1 MKTWLAGLVTE
12 GLAPT
17 TIASYKTNVDV
28 HIVARLGS
36 MPLDALTPAL
46 IKEFYS
52 ELLTRGRKD
61 GSGGLSA
68 RTVNYV
74 GTILGKALRDAEAQ
88 RLINRSPALG
98 VRKPRSKAK
107 VSKLRTWTAEQL
119 RTFLELVEAE
129 RLYPI
134 WMLAASTG
142 MRRSELLGLRWE
154 DVELDNAR
162 LSVRQALVLVENR
175 PVLRPTTKSAAA
187 RRSIS
192 LDMETTRLL
201 RRWRMTQLEERMLCG
216 KGYEETGLVATRED
230 GSWIHPERFSRW
242 FEAHRKK
249 AGLPVIRAHDLRHT
263 HATLLLQA
271 GVHPKVVQ
279 ERLGHSSITVTLDTY
294 SHVIPAMQEDAA
306 ELAARLVRSAD
317 R

>member
-1 MKTWLAGLVTE
+1 ME
-12 GLAPT
+12 GW
-17 TIASYKTNVDV
+17 
-28 HIVARLGS
+28 IVAQDRELRRHDSRQG
-36 MPLDALTPAL
+36 AKGRRGL
-46 IKEFYS
+46 IS
-52 ELLTRGRKD
+52 
-61 GSGGLSA
+61 
-68 RTVNYV
+68 
-74 GTILGKALRDAEAQ
+74 
-88 RLINRSPALG
+88 RSPALG

-107 VSKLRTWTAEQL
+107 ASQQRTWTAEQL
-119 RTFLELVEAE
+119 RTFLESVASD

-134 WMLAASTG
+134 WMLASSTG
-142 MRRSELLGLRWE
+142 MRRSEVLGLRWE
-154 DVELDNAR
+154 DVQLESAR

-192 LDMETTRLL
+192 LDQKTARLL
-201 RRWRMTQLEERMLCG
+201 RRWRMTQLEDRMLSG
-216 KGYEETGLVATRED
+216 KGYQETGLLATRQD

-242 FEAHRKK
+242 FAAHARA
-249 AGLPVIRAHDLRHT
+249 AGLPAIRAHDLRHT

-294 SHVIPAMQEDAA
+294 SHVIPAMQQDAA
-306 ELAARLVRSAD
+306 ELAARLVLSAG